1 MFTFRFLEK
10 MNFSSRWTLLP
21 LRLAMGVGF
30 LAHGLAKW
38 NRGPAKFAV
47 LLQHTGV
54 PFPLQTAWLVTGL
67 EVFGGAALTLGLLVT
82 IVSIPLMVSMVVAIV
97 TVQGRYGFSSVNTIG
112 LTPSGP
118 LFGPPGYEINLL
130 YIAGLLAL
138 ALSGSS
144 ALSLDRMFF
153 RGERAARHPS

>member
-1 MFTFRFLEK
+1 
-10 MNFSSRWTLLP
+10 
-21 LRLAMGVGF
+21 MGVGF

-38 NRGPAKFAV
+38 NRGPAKFAL

-67 EVFGGAALTLGLLVT
+67 EVFGGVALVLGLLVT

-97 TVQGRYGFSSVNTIG
+97 TVQGHYGFSSVNTIG
-112 LTPSGP
+112 LTSSGP

-130 YIAGLLAL
+130 YIGGLLAL
-138 ALSGSS
+138 ALSGPSG
-144 ALSLDRMFF
+144 LSIDGLFM
-153 RGERAARHPS
+153 RGSRAARRSS